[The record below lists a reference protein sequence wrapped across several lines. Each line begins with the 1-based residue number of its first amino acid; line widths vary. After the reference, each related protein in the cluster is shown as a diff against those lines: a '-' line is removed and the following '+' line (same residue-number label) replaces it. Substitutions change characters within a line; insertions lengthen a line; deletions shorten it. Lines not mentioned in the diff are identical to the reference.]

1 MAIEITVLE
10 KKDYTQYLH
19 LMEQFRPINK
29 TISFEQF
36 CELYDKIFTN
46 SEIYVARLK
55 DKIVGSITIIYEQ
68 KFINGCAIYAHIE
81 DVIVDENHR
90 HLQIGST
97 LLTYVKERA
106 MNKNCFKT
114 TLVCS
119 KEVLPFYLN
128 NNFEERGIN
137 MSYLNTFY
145 NI

>member
-1 MAIEITVLE
+1 MEVTITILE
-10 KKDYTQYLH
+10 KKDYTAYLE

-29 TISFEQF
+29 IIAFEQF

-46 SEIYVARLK
+46 SEIYVARLE

-90 HLQIGST
+90 HLQIGSK
-97 LLTYVKERA
+97 LLTYAKE
-106 MNKNCFKT
+106 MSTSKNCFKT

-119 KEVLPFYLN
+119 KDVSSFYLK

-145 NI
+145 KI